1 MPIIKKNKF
10 MVIFWFSWAIALCI
24 VILLRYY
31 ANQPNK
37 SMSVK
42 TIGVV
47 KKVDKYKYI
56 TNNGYVYQVFNITNG
71 AIGLNKLIASF
82 PDLRDGEIIM
92 VRYELPNH

>member
-42 TIGVV
+42 TISAKAIGG
-47 KKVDKYKYI
+47 YTF
-56 TNNGYVYQVFNITNG
+56 TNNGYVYH
-71 AIGLNKLIASF
+71 SF
-82 PDLRDGEIIM
+82 TATSTTFIVNEPIDVEIIT
-92 VRYELPNH
+92 VRYKKQ